1 MKTNTPETDAAKAW
15 IGKSNTPQ
23 PPMHAPIVPAAFAE
37 KLERERDE
45 WRKCADRLFVYAMET
60 LSTATSM
67 ALYEAVKEDI
77 VEYNRLKNGTQTAKF

>member
-23 PPMHAPIVPAAFAE
+23 PPMSTPIVPAAFAE

-45 WRKCADRLFVYAMET
+45 WRKCADRLFVYAMEA
-60 LSTATSM
+60 LNTARNT
-67 ALYEAVKEDI
+67 AWYEMVKEDI
-77 VEYNRLKNGTQTAKF
+77 VEYNRLKNGTQSDE